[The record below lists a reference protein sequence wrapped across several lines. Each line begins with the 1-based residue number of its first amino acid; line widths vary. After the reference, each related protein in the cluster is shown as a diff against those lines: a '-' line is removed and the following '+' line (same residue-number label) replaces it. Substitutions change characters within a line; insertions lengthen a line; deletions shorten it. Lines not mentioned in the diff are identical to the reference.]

1 MSINKMLKVAANQI
15 KRAKKEMDKMP
26 YRKAVMLEEEWG
38 TDLDDLKSWEYKL
51 RKLAELTELKPNEE
65 LMDLKPMT
73 SEDLRNE

>member
-26 YRKAVMLEEEWG
+26 YRKAVMLEEEWD
-38 TDLDDLKSWEYKL
+38 TDLDDLESWECKL

-65 LMDLKPMT
+65 LMDLEPMT

>member
-26 YRKAVMLEEEWG
+26 YRKAVMLEKEWG
-38 TDLDDLKSWEYKL
+38 TDLDDLKSWECKL

-65 LMDLKPMT
+65 LMDLEPMT